1 GNRDVGP
8 RVEAI
13 EALGVIGSRQSI
25 AMLETLAGRRS
36 IIGSSRTREI
46 KAAAESA
53 IAHIRNAGMKG
64 SDER

>member
-1 GNRDVGP
+1 
-8 RVEAI
+8 
-13 EALGVIGSRQSI
+13 VIGSRQSI